1 MLSKSHKTYLLKL
14 YIYIFI
20 YFQEAISFVD
30 VSPTDALVTP
40 GLGDTFNE
48 YMKDV
53 ISKFFFKKKHLILLN
68 PPKIEK
74 IYL

>member
-1 MLSKSHKTYLLKL
+1 MSCANQNQLPKYVNAHQIPQNVSLKIKTKYFF
-14 YIYIFI
+14 Y

-53 ISKFFFKKKHLILLN
+53 ISKFF
-68 PPKIEK
+68 KI
-74 IYL
+74 